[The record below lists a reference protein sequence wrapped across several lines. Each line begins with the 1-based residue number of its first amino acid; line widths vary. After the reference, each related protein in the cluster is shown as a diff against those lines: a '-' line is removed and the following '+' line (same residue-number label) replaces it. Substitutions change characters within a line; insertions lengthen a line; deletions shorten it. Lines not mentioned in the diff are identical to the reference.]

1 MFLGTFIKVH
11 SNRSAVQGGAEESWK
26 QAVSLKPYNAG
37 SSNARRLS
45 LKSQGE
51 NLTLLLSGGVLLLT
65 LQFAHLCLTNLKS
78 YAVCHYYANSFR
90 VKALSQIILTVFL

>member
-1 MFLGTFIKVH
+1 MFLGTFIKVR